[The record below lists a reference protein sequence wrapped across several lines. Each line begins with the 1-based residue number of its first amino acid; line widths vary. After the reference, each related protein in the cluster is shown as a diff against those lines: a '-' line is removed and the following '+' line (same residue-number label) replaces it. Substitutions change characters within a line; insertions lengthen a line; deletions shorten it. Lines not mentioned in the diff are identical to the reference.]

1 MSNLTKSAIKASV
14 LKLLEEKPVNKITV
28 KDVVEDCG
36 INRNSFYYHFQDLP
50 AVIET
55 IVTEDVEAIIER
67 YPNIETLDQCL
78 NVAVSYAVSHRKAAY
93 HVFNS
98 TNRELFERCLFNV
111 CEYVVT
117 AYMSKLPEVEKI
129 GEKDRAILTRFYK
142 CMCFG
147 QVIDWMSSGMK
158 ESDLNDF
165 RRLFVIRQGI
175 AEQLIARCAEEK

>member
-14 LKLLEEKPVNKITV
+14 LKLLEEKPVSKITV

-55 IVTEDVEAIIER
+55 IVTEDVEAIIEQ
-67 YPNIETLDQCL
+67 YPSIETLDQCL
-78 NVAVSYAVSHRKAAY
+78 NVAVSYALSHRKAAY

-98 TNRELFERCLFNV
+98 ANRELFERCLFNV

-117 AYMSKLPEVEKI
+117 TYINRLLGDEKI
-129 GEKDRAILTRFYK
+129 DEKDKSILIRFYK

-147 QVIDWMSSGMK
+147 QVIDWMNSGMK
-158 ESDLNDF
+158 ESDLDDF

-175 AEQLIARCAEEK
+175 SEQLVKRLQDKK